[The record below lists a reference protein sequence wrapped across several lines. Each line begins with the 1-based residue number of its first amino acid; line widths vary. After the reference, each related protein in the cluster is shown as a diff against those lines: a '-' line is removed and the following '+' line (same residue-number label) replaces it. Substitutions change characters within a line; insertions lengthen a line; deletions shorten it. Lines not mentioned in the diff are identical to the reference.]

1 MNTLDLILNNTS
13 FTLGWTLLHTLW
25 QGALVLIMLYLI
37 QSFIPVSKSYARY
50 LVGCSALMIL
60 LLISTGTFISLSP
73 SAKTIT
79 NTDIPTEYTLL
90 PINPEPA
97 SNISVHTFLNSTI
110 NFISQNMNW
119 FITIWAVGVMLF
131 SLRFLGG
138 LIYLRFLTQ
147 RVIEV
152 SDHWKNRMK
161 SLAIQAGVYRTVQLV
176 ESIHI
181 HKPIVI
187 GFVKPMILLPVG
199 LLTGM
204 PTIQIEAILL
214 HELSHIRRHDF
225 LINIIQTLIEIILF
239 FNPFVW
245 IISGFIRKEREHCC
259 DDYVI
264 SRGSNPLQY
273 VKALAML
280 EEISIST
287 PALAMALGKNKFQVF
302 NRVKRIMEKSVNQQ
316 NNRVRPLAVV
326 VLVLTGLICT
336 SWLMPETKNE
346 EIRKDELSEIASAS
360 IFTLS
365 SDTTAKEQKVKSK
378 KGDSGEETKSARYS
392 RKIVTTYDE
401 EGNPHEEIVESYE
414 GDEELRPLFSA
425 PTVPSVPALP
435 SIPLVPSFPSMP
447 SIPSFSFR
455 GFPGDSIPGFYN
467 FSPEDEAR
475 WEAFGEEME
484 ARFENFGRDHEEFGR
499 MMEAWAD
506 DFDSNF
512 GFRFDGFEGDL
523 EKSME
528 LLEDRLRHLQDS
540 EHVRD
545 LLDHGLKDMEEN
557 LKRLDERMKEHQGDW
572 SKLESRMRDFENEMS
587 EQLIKDGYLKKGE
600 RIESMNWGDNS
611 LTVNGIKIKEKD
623 IAKYEEISKKH
634 FNESRGG
641 YLRN

>member
-1 MNTLDLILNNTS
+1 MKTLDFVSSNIT

-25 QGALVLIMLYLI
+25 QGALILIAIYLI
-37 QSFIPVSKSYARY
+37 QLFIPVRKSYARY
-50 LVGCSALMIL
+50 LVSCSALMIL
-60 LLISTGTFISLSP
+60 LLGSIATFISLGSP
-73 SAKTIT
+73 SNPAAA
-79 NTDIPTEYTLL
+79 PTEFPLL
-90 PINPEPA
+90 LNNPQSA
-97 SNISVHTFLNSTI
+97 NNISVDTFLNISVS
-110 NFISQNMNW
+110 FISQNMNW
-119 FITIWAVGVMLF
+119 FIILWATGVLLL

-138 LIYLRFLTQ
+138 LIYLRYLTQ
-147 RVIEV
+147 KTFEV
-152 SDHWKNRMK
+152 GDYWENRIK
-161 SLAIQAGVYRTVQLV
+161 LLATQVGVHRIVHLV
-176 ESIHI
+176 ESIRVS
-181 HKPIVI
+181 KPIVI
-187 GFVKPMILLPVG
+187 GFIKPVILLPAG

-245 IISGFIRKEREHCC
+245 IISGLIRKEREHCC
-259 DDYVI
+259 DDCVI
-264 SRGSNPLQY
+264 AYGSTPIDY
-273 VKALAML
+273 AKALAML

-287 PALAMALGKNKFQVF
+287 PPLAMALGKNKFQVF

-326 VLVLTGLICT
+326 VLVLTGLICA
-336 SWLMPETKNE
+336 SWLMPESQNE
-346 EIRKDELSEIASAS
+346 EIKKDELGEIASAS

-365 SDTTAKEQKVKSK
+365 SDTTAKERKAKPQKK
-378 KGDSGEETKSARYS
+378 DLEEETKSASYS

-401 EGNPHEEIVESYE
+401 EGNPHEEIVENYE
-414 GDEELRPLFSA
+414 GDEELRPLFS
-425 PTVPSVPALP
+425 TPSVP
-435 SIPLVPSFPSMP
+435 SVPSFPSIPSVP
-447 SIPSFSFR
+447 SIPSMPSFPSFSYH

-467 FSPEDEAR
+467 FSHEDEER
-475 WEAFGEEME
+475 WEAFGKEME

-512 GFRFDGFEGDL
+512 GFHFDGFEGDL

-528 LLEDRLRHLQDS
+528 LLEDRLRHLQDN
-540 EHVRD
+540 EHFRD
-545 LLDHGLKDMEEN
+545 LMDHGLKDMEEN
-557 LKRLDERMKEHQGDW
+557 LKRLDERMKERGGEW

-587 EQLIKDGYLKKGE
+587 EQLIKDGYINKGE
-600 RIESMNWGDNS
+600 RIESMNWSDNS
-611 LTVNGIKIKEKD
+611 LTVNGVKIKEKD

-634 FNESRGG
+634 FNERRGG